1 MHYVTHFVRAGRS
14 RGHHLSSTK
23 ATNHTVIIVMMTA
36 LCLGSAIGT
45 ARTQGGPSPSADEQN
60 DDLRFRAPIGARQ
73 PRPRDLP
80 ESILRNEGHVTPA
93 QRESDR
99 RLQICRGC

>member
-1 MHYVTHFVRAGRS
+1 MHNVTHFVRTGRS
-14 RGHHLSSTK
+14 RGHRVSSAKSTK
-23 ATNHTVIIVMMTA
+23 HTVIIVMMTA
-36 LCLGSAIGT
+36 LALGGAIGA
-45 ARTQGGPSPSADEQN
+45 ARAQGGPPHEQN
-60 DDLRFRAPIGARQ
+60 DDLRLRAPIGARQ